1 MRTEDYLDYIN
12 GHLVERELL
21 EQLAEKAAELSQ
33 AALKTCRTLEDS
45 HNPAQMGEDE
55 VWEHLD
61 EEMVDMLNAY
71 CAVYGDFSAAA
82 NALLDCHGSPKW
94 ERWYERVKEA
104 QQK

>member
-1 MRTEDYLDYIN
+1 MRTEDYLDYISD
-12 GHLVERELL
+12 HLTARELL
-21 EQLAEKAAELSQ
+21 EQLAEEAAELAQ
-33 AALKTCRTLEDS
+33 ASMKACRTLEDS

-61 EEMVDMLNAY
+61 EELVDVLNAY
-71 CAVYGDFSAAA
+71 CAVYGDFSVAA